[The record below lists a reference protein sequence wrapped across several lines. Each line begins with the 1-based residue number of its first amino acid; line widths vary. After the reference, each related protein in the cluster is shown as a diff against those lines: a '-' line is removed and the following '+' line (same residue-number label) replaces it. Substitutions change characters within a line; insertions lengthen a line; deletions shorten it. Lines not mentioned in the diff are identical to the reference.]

1 MTSIVLRP
9 RDVVGHVTHVTI
21 PTVDGIAIDGPLIV
35 ADVAPSIS
43 EYIYD
48 ELQSANVNKKA
59 MQSQR

>member
-1 MTSIVLRP
+1 MTSIVWRP

-43 EYIYD
+43 EYIYMT
-48 ELQSANVNKKA
+48 SY
-59 MQSQR
+59 SQQM